1 MSARCARRG
10 QIALGLLWLA
20 DGLLQFQPSMF
31 GRFFVTG
38 VLLPSAVGQ
47 PRFVA
52 APLIWTAQLIGPHV
66 ALFNGL
72 AAALEVLL
80 GVGLFCRSTAGLAL
94 VISTVWALAVWSG
107 GEGFGMLLTGTATP
121 STGAPGAALLYVLAG
136 LMCRSCG
143 VSGRRE
149 ERRLTWARPL
159 WSVFWLGSA
168 ALWLL
173 APNRPVC
180 SIALAALSAAIGL
193 AITGGW
199 CPRTA
204 VAAQILL
211 SVLYW
216 ILGQDLGGVFTGRA
230 TDVGTAPLVV
240 LIAVMVPR
248 PGRDHARLVAGD
260 GSRTA
265 VATSSRVH
273 SAATTSGSNCVPAH
287 RRNSERASGSER
299 AAW

>member
-1 MSARCARRG
+1 
-10 QIALGLLWLA
+10 
-20 DGLLQFQPSMF
+20 MF

-38 VLLPSAVGQ
+38 VLLPSAADQ

-52 APLIWTAQLIGPHV
+52 APLFWAARLIGTHV

-72 AAALEVLL
+72 AATLEVLL
-80 GVGLFCRSTAGLAL
+80 GVCLLRRSTARLAL

-107 GEGFGMLLTGTATP
+107 GEGFGMLFTGTARP

-143 VSGRRE
+143 LSG
-149 ERRLTWARPL
+149 RRLTWARPL
-159 WSVFWLGSA
+159 WSAFWLGSA

-173 APNRPVC
+173 AADRPAG
-180 SIALAALSAAIGL
+180 STALAAVSAAIGL
-193 AITGGW
+193 AIAGGW
-199 CPRTA
+199 CPRA
-204 VAAQILL
+204 VVAAQILL

-248 PGRDHARLVAGD
+248 PGPGHARLVAGD
-260 GSRTA
+260 GSRAA

-287 RRNSERASGSER
+287 RRSSERASGSER
-299 AAW
+299 AA